1 MEKEINNQEERLKDL
16 QSLLINEF
24 ISRIES
30 GEAAPSDLNAARQLL
45 KDNGIHAALSK
56 DNPMENL
63 VKINEKPME
72 FIGNHRNA
80 LEIRK
85 NKENHRIHIN
95 SQKFV

>member
-1 MEKEINNQEERLKDL
+1 MLFTIKDLQRMEKEINNQEERLKDL

-45 KDNGIHAALSK
+45 KDNGIHAGLSK

-63 VKINEKPME
+63 VKILPFDEASN
-72 FIGNHRNA
+72 G
-80 LEIRK
+80 
-85 NKENHRIHIN
+85 
-95 SQKFV
+95 

>member
-1 MEKEINNQEERLKDL
+1 MLFTIKDLQRMEKEINNQEERLKDL

-45 KDNGIHAALSK
+45 KDIGIHAGLSK

-63 VKINEKPME
+63 VKILPFDEAAN
-72 FIGNHRNA
+72 G
-80 LEIRK
+80 
-85 NKENHRIHIN
+85 
-95 SQKFV
+95 

>member
-1 MEKEINNQEERLKDL
+1 MLFTIKNLQRMEKEINNQEERLKDL

-45 KDNGIHAALSK
+45 KDNGIHAGLSK

-63 VKINEKPME
+63 VKILPFDEAAN
-72 FIGNHRNA
+72 G
-80 LEIRK
+80 
-85 NKENHRIHIN
+85 
-95 SQKFV
+95 